1 MEAWDPRLEVVN
13 VREFPL
19 PGAAR
24 LFEMSLSDGT
34 ALRISTKSDPDA
46 NELGVIPVGA
56 DEAMV
61 SVRLTAA
68 EATTLASLLSGVLLV
83 IRSYDDQETGDT
95 TALRTVTIGAASP
108 AVGRLLDELAMGDPN
123 EARVVAVI
131 RDDTRQL
138 IEEDPL
144 RRLEVGDRLVLVG
157 RPPVLERV
165 ARHLSG

>member
-34 ALRISTKSDPDA
+34 ALRISTKIDSDGS
-46 NELGVIPVGA
+46 ELGVIPAGT
-56 DEAMV
+56 DEAAV
-61 SVRLTAA
+61 GVRLTAA
-68 EATTLASLLSGVLLV
+68 EATTLVSLLSGVLLV
-83 IRSYDDQETGDT
+83 IRSYDDESGDT
-95 TALRTVTIGAASP
+95 AALRTVTIGAASP
-108 AVGRLLDELAMGDPN
+108 AVGRLLDELDTGDPD

-138 IEEDPL
+138 IEEDPM
-144 RRLEVGDRLVLVG
+144 RRLEAGDRLVVVG
-157 RPPVLERV
+157 RRPALERV
-165 ARHLSG
+165 VSSLAG